1 MVNKGI
7 LGCKNLRQRIN
18 REEFWGMGIPLN
30 LVEEK
35 VLQLIDAG
43 VYQIDEMSN
52 ILGLHRKLL
61 DITIADLYVKEFI
74 TTT

>member
-1 MVNKGI
+1 
-7 LGCKNLRQRIN
+7 
-18 REEFWGMGIPLN
+18 MGIPLN

-43 VYQIDEMSN
+43 VYQIDEMPN